1 MIIGI
6 LGAGQL
12 ARMMALEGYPLGLEF
27 IVLDPKSDACAN
39 TVAQQIQADYDDQ
52 EALAELARRTD
63 LITYEFEN
71 VPSSSV
77 RFLTEHA
84 AGVPVYPPPRALA
97 VAQDRL
103 EEKRLFQA
111 LNINTAPF
119 AAIESLAALREAM
132 TSIGW
137 PAVIKTRTQG
147 YDGKGQAVLREPADL
162 AQAWEQL
169 NGVPAIVEAF
179 IPFDREISVIAV
191 RGRNGQIAGYPITE
205 NTHKAGVLR
214 LSVVQQEDS
223 AQPLALAY
231 ATALLEKLDYVG
243 VLALELFQ
251 VGEELLANEFAPR
264 VHNSG
269 HWTQNGAQ
277 CSQFENHLRAIA
289 DLPLGQTQTNGQVAM
304 VNLIGTP
311 PSSKALLS
319 HPHAHLH
326 LYGKTAR
333 PGRKT
338 GHINLQTDDPS
349 AFDAELAS
357 LIALTNND

>member
-1 MIIGI
+1 
-6 LGAGQL
+6 
-12 ARMMALEGYPLGLEF
+12 
-27 IVLDPKSDACAN
+27 
-39 TVAQQIQADYDDQ
+39 
-52 EALAELARRTD
+52 
-63 LITYEFEN
+63 
-71 VPSSSV
+71 
-77 RFLTEHA
+77 
-84 AGVPVYPPPRALA
+84 
-97 VAQDRL
+97 
-103 EEKRLFQA
+103 
-111 LNINTAPF
+111 
-119 AAIESLAALREAM
+119 
-132 TSIGW
+132 
-137 PAVIKTRTQG
+137 
-147 YDGKGQAVLREPADL
+147 
-162 AQAWEQL
+162 
-169 NGVPAIVEAF
+169 
-179 IPFDREISVIAV
+179 
-191 RGRNGQIAGYPITE
+191 
-205 NTHKAGVLR
+205 LR